1 MTPGVSRRPAGRGRR
16 GADVRHRRGA
26 GRARRRSARCR
37 TPRRRRRARAGCS
50 SPRSRRPDPRP
61 LRVAAPAPA
70 ERRHRAHTGQPARA
84 SRAPGATSETHGSR
98 PGDPRPPSLAQGR
111 RQACAAEALRGA
123 HSTPFRAMYGSTV
136 KAMTKTWLIT
146 GAGRGMGV
154 EFARAALA
162 AGHNVAATGRN
173 PDTVRSAVGEH
184 ENLLVTAL
192 DVTDPHSAEDAAAAA
207 IDRFGRIDVLLNNA
221 GSFVAGFFEE
231 LTTDQVHAQIETNLF
246 GPMTVTRAV
255 LPVMR
260 RQHSGLVISISSGAG
275 VVGSP
280 SGSAYAASKFALEGW
295 MESLT
300 GELQPF
306 GIGTMIVEPG
316 FFRTELL
323 PPGSTTFGE
332 RSIDDYDEA
341 RGEVTAFWTSMN
353 GTQAGDPAKLARALV
368 QLADSTEPPLR
379 WAAGEDV
386 VGGVEDKARLLL
398 AQVDAHRELSVSLAH
413 EDAKA
418 VA

>member
-1 MTPGVSRRPAGRGRR
+1 
-16 GADVRHRRGA
+16 
-26 GRARRRSARCR
+26 
-37 TPRRRRRARAGCS
+37 
-50 SPRSRRPDPRP
+50 
-61 LRVAAPAPA
+61 
-70 ERRHRAHTGQPARA
+70 
-84 SRAPGATSETHGSR
+84 
-98 PGDPRPPSLAQGR
+98 
-111 RQACAAEALRGA
+111 
-123 HSTPFRAMYGSTV
+123 
-136 KAMTKTWLIT
+136 MTKTWLIT

-173 PDTVRSAVGEH
+173 PDTVRAAVDEH

-192 DVTDPHSAEDAAAAA
+192 DVTDPHSAEDAVAAA
-207 IDRFGRIDVLLNNA
+207 IERFGGIDVLVNNA
-221 GSFVAGFFEE
+221 GNFLAGFFEE
-231 LTTDQVHAQIETNLF
+231 LTTEQVRSQIETNLF

-300 GELQPF
+300 GEVQPF
-306 GIGTMIVEPG
+306 GIRTMIVEPG

-323 PPGSTTFGE
+323 TSESTTFGE
-332 RSIDDYDEA
+332 LSLDDYDEA
-341 RGEVTAFWTSMN
+341 RAQSNAFWASMN
-353 GTQAGDPAKLARALV
+353 GQQAGDPAKLARALV
-368 QLADSTEPPLR
+368 ELADSAQPPLR
-379 WAAGEDV
+379 WVAGADV
-386 VGGVEDKARLLL
+386 VEGVEEKARLLL
-398 AQVDAHRELSVSLAH
+398 AQVDAHRELSTSLAH

-418 VA
+418 AA